1 LIENL
6 LSSTDLLL
14 RALAGFAGA
23 AIVSA
28 IAVRLRSLS
37 VSGAAAATFVGT
49 VASGAGWDFAV
60 VLLVFFIS
68 ATAVSRFRAQTK
80 NQRLSRIIA
89 KGNAR
94 DALQVLANGSVFA
107 AAALWMIAR
116 PGEIAMFAA
125 VAALAGACADTWATE
140 IGSLSRHSPRS
151 VLSGKPVP
159 AGTSGGV
166 TLLGVVAAA
175 VGAATVGLAGMAAGM
190 PREIVSSCIIA
201 GLAGASVD
209 SLVGASFQ
217 SRRWCAACS
226 EYTEREIHSCGTATS
241 PATGISW
248 LDNDR
253 VNFICTLVA
262 ALVGALW
269 VL

>member
-1 LIENL
+1 MIENL
-6 LSSTDLLL
+6 LSSTDPLF

-23 AIVSA
+23 CIISA
-28 IAVRLRSLS
+28 IAVRFRSLS
-37 VSGAAAATFVGT
+37 LSGAAAATFVGT
-49 VASGAGWDFAV
+49 VASGAGWNFAA

-80 NQRLSRIIA
+80 NQRLSRVIA
-89 KGNAR
+89 KGNTR
-94 DALQVLANGSVFA
+94 DPLQVLANGSVFV

-140 IGSLSRHSPRS
+140 IGSLSRSNPRS
-151 VLSGKPVP
+151 ILSGKPVP

-166 TLLGVVAAA
+166 TILGVAAAA
-175 VGAATVGLAGMAAGM
+175 VGAATVGLAGMGAGM
-190 PREIVSSCIIA
+190 PPAIVVSCVVA

-209 SLVGASFQ
+209 SLVGASLQ

-226 EYTEREIHSCGTATS
+226 EYTEREVHSCGAPTS
-241 PATGISW
+241 PAAGLSW
-248 LDNDR
+248 LDNDK
-253 VNFICTLVA
+253 VNFICTLFA